1 VLTEAQE
8 RLLNALTLQPQHLDA
23 LARTVQLPVQQV
35 QVELTML
42 EMLGLARRMPGG
54 TFVRVL

>member
-1 VLTEAQE
+1 
-8 RLLNALTLQPQHLDA
+8 
-23 LARTVQLPVQQV
+23 VQLPVQQV